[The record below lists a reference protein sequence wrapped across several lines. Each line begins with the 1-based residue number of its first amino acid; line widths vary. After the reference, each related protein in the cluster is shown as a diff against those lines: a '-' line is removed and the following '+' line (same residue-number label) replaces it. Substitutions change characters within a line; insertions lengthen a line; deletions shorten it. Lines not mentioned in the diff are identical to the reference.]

1 MSDTDM
7 SFVARGDNDNWQ
19 TPDDLWQTIN
29 FFHMIETDPCAG
41 SDMTGGETHIG
52 SMNNIRPPQNGLD
65 LPWPGVTYMNP
76 PFSQKKKWLKKA
88 VEEVKNGSATT
99 VYAVT
104 PDSTDVMS
112 WWHKYIAEEAI
123 CSFFPYGRIEYVN
136 PDPDGDDDSTSGVS
150 FGSAISVFG
159 EQPPQTLL
167 DFWTDDSEGMH
178 GDLVVRPQ
186 NGFKL

>member
-1 MSDTDM
+1 MSETDM
-7 SFVARGDNDNWQ
+7 SFVAKEDNDNWQ
-19 TPDDLWQTIN
+19 TPATTWETIN
-29 FFHMIETDPCAG
+29 RFDEIDTDPCAG
-41 SDMTGGETHIG
+41 CEMTGEKTHIG
-52 SMNNIRPPQNGLD
+52 SSENIRPPRNGLD
-65 LPWPGVTYMNP
+65 NPWPGVVFMNP

-88 VEEVKNGSATT
+88 VAEVNSGAATT

-112 WWHKYIAEEAI
+112 WWHKYIAAEAI

-136 PDPDGDDDSTSGVS
+136 PDDDADSTSGAS

-159 EQPPQTLL
+159 DQPPQDLL
-167 DFWTDDSEGMH
+167 DYWTDDSERPH

>member
-7 SFVARGDNDNWQ
+7 SFVAKEDNDNWQ
-19 TPDDLWQTIN
+19 TPDTVWQTIN
-29 FFHMIETDPCAG
+29 SFHEINTDPCAG
-41 SDMTGGETHIG
+41 SELTGEETFIG
-52 SMNNIRPPQNGLD
+52 SSENIRPPRNGLD
-65 LPWPGVTYMNP
+65 TPWPGVVFMNP

-88 VEEVKNGSATT
+88 VEEVKNGEATT

-112 WWHKYIAEEAI
+112 WWHKHIAENAI
-123 CSFFPYGRIEYVN
+123 CSFFPYGRIEYV
-136 PDPDGDDDSTSGVS
+136 DPNADEDESSSGAS

-159 EQPPQTLL
+159 KQPPQELL
-167 DFWTDDSEGMH
+167 DYWTDDSERPH

-186 NGFKL
+186 NGFEL